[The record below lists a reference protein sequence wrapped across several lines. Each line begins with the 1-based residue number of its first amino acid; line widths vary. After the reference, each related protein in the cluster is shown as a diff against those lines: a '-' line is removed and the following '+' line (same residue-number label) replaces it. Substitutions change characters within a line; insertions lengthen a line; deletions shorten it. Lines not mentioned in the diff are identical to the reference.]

1 MLRPLTGFR
10 STLVAVVSHFPE
22 LMTEQEVHG
31 SRRSIDFTKD
41 EADALWIWVRTAS
54 DLLVSHC
61 DIPTL
66 KTTVSPNQNNYGV
79 PLPK

>member
-1 MLRPLTGFR
+1 MLRPLTGSR
-10 STLVAVVSHFPE
+10 STLVAAVSHFSE
-22 LMTEQEVHG
+22 LMTELEVHG

-41 EADALWIWVRTAS
+41 KADALWIQVRTTL

-66 KTTVSPNQNNYGV
+66 KTMVSPNQDYYGV